1 MLVSVLKVN
10 NTDFGPRFRSCPA
23 EHYNMLY
30 SSPIFKHLCCIVL
43 GSLGC
48 CPFQGGGSVVVVD
61 LLFIVLPIV
70 CGSSLFVF
78 VCYALLCVHSSFAI
92 ILKRK
97 RELVALLLLS
107 YRCLVIVNVLWL
119 FLKMPL
125 VGLQCVIVVFP
136 YHTHLLFMVDLGAE
150 WITVDSDQLASEKR
164 ADLDLCC
171 FQNRAYLGSAG

>member
-10 NTDFGPRFRSCPA
+10 NIDFGPRFCSCPA

-30 SSPIFKHLCCIVL
+30 SSPIYKHLCCIVL

-48 CPFQGGGSVVVVD
+48 CPFQGGGSVVAFD

-97 RELVALLLLS
+97 RELVCFVFIVLQMSCDCKCSVAL
-107 YRCLVIVNVLWL
+107 
-119 FLKMPL
+119 PQDA
-125 VGLQCVIVVFP
+125 VG
-136 YHTHLLFMVDLGAE
+136 
-150 WITVDSDQLASEKR
+150 W
-164 ADLDLCC
+164 
-171 FQNRAYLGSAG
+171 SAVCDCGIS